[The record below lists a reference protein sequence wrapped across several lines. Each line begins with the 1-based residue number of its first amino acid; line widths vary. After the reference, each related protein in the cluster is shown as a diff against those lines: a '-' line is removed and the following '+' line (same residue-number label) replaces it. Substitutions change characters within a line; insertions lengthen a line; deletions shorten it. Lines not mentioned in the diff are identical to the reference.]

1 MRLLLKLLLVV
12 GAVYVATVLVPGIE
26 VRGEAVDYL
35 VVAVILALVNLLVKP
50 VVTLLSLPFVLLTLG
65 LFLLVVNAAMLGLT
79 AALTD
84 RLSVDG
90 FWSAVVG
97 ALVISVVT
105 WGGER
110 ALGLKQD

>member
-1 MRLLLKLLLVV
+1 MRILLRLLLVMGAFWVV
-12 GAVYVATVLVPGIE
+12 TAVVPGIE
-26 VRGEAVDYL
+26 VRGDAVDYL
-35 VVAVILALVNLLVKP
+35 VVAVLFALVNLLVKP
-50 VVTLLSLPFVLLTLG
+50 VVTLLSLPFVLVTLG

-79 AALTD
+79 AALTE

-90 FWSAVVG
+90 VVAALLG

-110 ALGLKQD
+110 ALGLKKD